1 MKKKKRFI
9 RITAVLFA
17 AALAMPATSY
27 AKEAERI
34 SGKIHHIH
42 TGSPEEGGGCYG
54 EEVRHIHQGSGEKGG
69 ECFLA
74 PVYHVHRGNERGGE
88 CYQKEIVH
96 VHRGTEEAGKGCY
109 GEPVYHKHE
118 GSANAKGGCYSQPV
132 YHKHTG
138 STAGKGGCYHQP
150 VYHVHTGSQTAKGGC
165 YGQPVYHVHSGNASS
180 KGGCYQKAVYHVHAG
195 NETSG
200 GGCYEPVTHQHTD
213 SCYREEE
220 CTMKYEGNFQKVREE
235 SGYCYHHGN
244 TLVMHFKGIFSHMDC
259 GMGTTEGTHSTCWT
273 CQHMNKT
280 HTYRRIVCG
289 KTDKT
294 VEKYRRV
301 CGKETSTVESW
312 EIGCGKNGSSVEKY
326 ELNCGKNEKTVI
338 SYEKNCGKNESTVD
352 SYKTGCG
359 KTETSIEKYRLNC
372 GKTQTDVDAYAL
384 SCVKDAETID
394 EYNLSC
400 GKTEETVDKYALSC
414 EKSEDE
420 SYAEFLVVNQHPEW
434 TGKDV
439 VLQAAV
445 HDPEGFLQLPESPF
459 LWKGKEAEGISAD
472 EVKVKENGIYY
483 VRLLAENADVDKK
496 ELVLSIEVRNID
508 VTAPAI
514 EGISYSGQGERK
526 SDMIY
531 VTAKDVQPDGSPGS
545 GLASEAYSF
554 DGGKSWQKENG
565 MEWKA
570 GGTVSIAV
578 RDQCGN
584 VSVQN
589 IEIKDIGN
597 EDKDSGEE
605 TEETE
610 KKEEGTEETE
620 KREEETEET
629 EKKEE
634 ETEESEKKEEE
645 TEGTGKNEEKK
656 EETGKKE
663 EGEKDKEGNSGGNPN
678 GSTGGDTGRGSGSEN
693 KQNENQGAGLA
704 KMEEGNE
711 EDKQP
716 DEKEP
721 MKKGKSNSEKKKKT
735 EGKEKSEE
743 EEKENGTE
751 KTGKRKIRIPDKR
764 KTYEKET
771 VQAKVPENA
780 AMPEEGSHIR
790 VAKQAEAA
798 GRVVKAVTFTISG
811 IMLASGMLYLIYLMF
826 RSIQVYDCDGE
837 GKARYAGSC
846 IMKRTGDGFE
856 VKIPDMIWEHSA
868 TGQYSLRPGRTFVK
882 RNKGKE
888 LTVIAGEQRGSVW
901 IDREI
906 PFRVTMH
913 V

>member
-384 SCVKDAETID
+384 SCVKDTETID

-400 GKTEETVDKYALSC
+400 DKTEETVDKYALSC

-483 VRLLAENADVDKK
+483 VRLLAENEDVDKK

-610 KKEEGTEETE
+610 KKEEGTEV
-620 KREEETEET
+620 
-629 EKKEE
+629 
-634 ETEESEKKEEE
+634 
-645 TEGTGKNEEKK
+645 
-656 EETGKKE
+656 
-663 EGEKDKEGNSGGNPN
+663 
-678 GSTGGDTGRGSGSEN
+678 
-693 KQNENQGAGLA
+693 
-704 KMEEGNE
+704 
-711 EDKQP
+711 
-716 DEKEP
+716 
-721 MKKGKSNSEKKKKT
+721 
-735 EGKEKSEE
+735 KEKSEE

>member
-17 AALAMPATSY
+17 AALAMPFASY

-42 TGSPEEGGGCYG
+42 TGSPEEGGGCYS
-54 EEVRHIHQGSGEKGG
+54 EEVRHIHQGSEEKGG

-74 PVYHVHRGNERGGE
+74 PVYHVHQGNERGGE

-118 GSANAKGGCYSQPV
+118 GSTNAKGGCYSQPV

-165 YGQPVYHVHSGNASS
+165 YGQPVYHIHSGNASS
-180 KGGCYQKAVYHVHAG
+180 KGGCYQKAVYHAHAG

-213 SCYREEE
+213 SCYQEEE
-220 CTMKYEGNFQKVREE
+220 CTMKYEGNFQRVREE

-244 TLVMHFKGIFSHMDC
+244 TLVMHFKGIFNHMNCDR
-259 GMGTTEGTHSTCWT
+259 GTTEDTHSTCWT
-273 CQHMNKT
+273 CQNMNKT

-294 VEKYRRV
+294 VEKYRRI
-301 CGKETSTVESW
+301 CGKETNTVESW
-312 EIGCGKNGSSVEKY
+312 AIGCGKNGSSVEKY
-326 ELNCGKNEKTVI
+326 ELNCGKNEKTVV

-394 EYNLSC
+394 EYSLSC
-400 GKTEETVDKYALSC
+400 DKTEETVDKYALSC

-420 SYAEFLVVNQHPEW
+420 SYAEFSVVNQHPEW

-445 HDPEGFLQLPESPF
+445 YDPEGFLQLPERPF

-483 VRLLAENADVDKK
+483 VRLLAENEDVDKK
-496 ELVLSIEVRNID
+496 ELILSIEVRNID

-526 SDMIY
+526 SNMIY
-531 VTAKDVQPDGSPGS
+531 VTAKDIQPDGSPGS
-545 GLASEAYSF
+545 GLALEAYSF

-565 MEWKA
+565 IEWKA

-605 TEETE
+605 TE

-620 KREEETEET
+620 KREEETEE
-629 EKKEE
+629 
-634 ETEESEKKEEE
+634 S
-645 TEGTGKNEEKK
+645 EKK

-663 EGEKDKEGNSGGNPN
+663 EEEKDKEGNSGGNPN

-693 KQNENQGAGLA
+693 KQNENQGAGLV

-721 MKKGKSNSEKKKKT
+721 MKKEKSNSEKKKKT

-780 AMPEEGSHIR
+780 AMPEEGSNIR

-826 RSIQVYDCDGE
+826 RSIQIYDCDGE

-856 VKIPDMIWEHSA
+856 VKIPDMIWEHSV